1 MSESEVLIVGG
12 GTVGLSAAV
21 FLAHHGVRVHLVESA
36 AGPQLHPRATG
47 VGMRTVELLREVGLD
62 RAVNEAA
69 VDMAASTLGKISTET
84 LAAAALPALPVQ
96 PAGVGPAT
104 QPAFTPAALRG
115 TCPQNRLDAVLLS
128 AARERGARVEYGTEL
143 LSFEQDAQGV
153 TARLGDGR
161 TIRSQYLVAADGVR
175 SQVRSALGIASSGP
189 GNLGEVM
196 TNTLFRADLRELTGP
211 HGFVACQITHPQA
224 PGMLVTIDGA
234 KEWVLHTGP
243 DHRPTPDFIR
253 TALGAPD
260 LDVEILSS
268 LPWRVRA
275 LVADRFADGRVF
287 LVGDAAHAIPP
298 LGAFGMNTGIA
309 DAHNLAWKLAFVLR
323 GQAGPA
329 LLDSYAA
336 ERRPVAQLAMEQSV
350 LRLADPSLH
359 WERGPQGAEARA
371 KVGAVNAPI
380 VHLGYR
386 YSSAAVIEASPE
398 LPSTEDVSLALDGS
412 AGSRMPHAWVAD
424 GVSTL
429 DLIASRFTLFTAEGG
444 AGADWIVAAERLGL
458 AAHGVDLPQLP
469 PGGALL
475 VRPDGFVGWRAAR
488 GQAQQLPAALAAL
501 LSVSTPG

>member
-21 FLAHHGVRVHLVESA
+21 FLAHHGVRVHLVERA
-36 AGPQLHPRATG
+36 AGPQIHPRATG
-47 VGMRTVELLREVGLD
+47 VGLRTVELLREVGLD

-69 VDMAASTLGKISTET
+69 VDMDASSLGKISAET
-84 LAAAALPALPVQ
+84 LAAAALPARPVQ
-96 PAGVGPAT
+96 PTGVGPAA
-104 QPAFTPAALRG
+104 QPAYTPAALRG
-115 TCPQNRLDAVLLS
+115 TCPQNRLDAVLLP
-128 AARERGARVEYGTEL
+128 AARQRGARVEYGVEL
-143 LSFEQDAQGV
+143 RSFEQDAQGI
-153 TARLGDGR
+153 TAHLGDGR
-161 TIRSQYLVAADGVR
+161 TIRARYLLAADGVR
-175 SQVRSALGIASSGP
+175 SQVRSALGIATSGP

-260 LDVEILSS
+260 LDLEILSS

-309 DAHNLAWKLAFVLR
+309 DAHNLAWKVALVLR

-329 LLDSYAA
+329 LLDSYNA

-350 LRLADPSLH
+350 LRLGDPSLH
-359 WERGPQGAEARA
+359 WDRGPQGAEARA
-371 KVGAVNAPI
+371 KVGAVNAPV

-398 LPSTEDVSLALDGS
+398 PSSTEDVSLTLDGS

-429 DLIASRFTLFTAEGG
+429 DLVASRFTLFTAEGR
-444 AGADWIVAAERLGL
+444 AGADWIAAAARLGL
-458 AAHGVDLPQLP
+458 AAHRVDLPQLP

-475 VRPDGFVGWRAAR
+475 VRPDGFVAWHAAG

-501 LSVSTPG
+501 LKVSTPG